1 MIAAARW
8 AGFAHDVWVAD
19 KRGVPDLRRFEDSA
33 DGYYQLHLE
42 AVREGDFS
50 KRVTASWGLIA
61 RGRDSLP
68 YLMLML
74 RSSNADSREDAGGAL
89 GWLGRKSGD
98 VVGELLTAL
107 AHETEHQ
114 PRDAI
119 VVTLGA
125 LKSRAAI
132 PALAALI
139 RSDGTDGDTRRCA
152 VESLGKIVRKRF
164 GTQDDPESA
173 AIAWLDA
180 HGG

>member
-1 MIAAARW
+1 M
-8 AGFAHDVWVAD
+8 
-19 KRGVPDLRRFEDSA
+19 
-33 DGYYQLHLE
+33 HLE

-50 KRVTASWGLIA
+50 RRVMASWGLIA
-61 RGRDSLP
+61 RGRESLP

-89 GWLGRKSGD
+89 GWLGKESSG
-98 VVGELLTAL
+98 VVGDLLTAL
-107 AHETEHQ
+107 EDEAEHQ
-114 PRDAI
+114 PRDSI

-125 LKSRAAI
+125 VKNPAAI

-139 RSDGTDGDTRRCA
+139 RSDDTDGDTRRCA
-152 VESLGKIVRKRF
+152 VESLGKIVRMRF
-164 GTQDDPESA
+164 DTQDDPEAA